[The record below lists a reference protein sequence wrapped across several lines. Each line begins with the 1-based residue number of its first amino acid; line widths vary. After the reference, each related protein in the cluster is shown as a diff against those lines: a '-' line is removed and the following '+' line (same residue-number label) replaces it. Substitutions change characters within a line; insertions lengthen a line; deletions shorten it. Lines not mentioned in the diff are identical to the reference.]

1 MSKKNNNNQHLK
13 QRIREQQQ
21 EINHLKRHNQELR
34 DALREMRENRLET
47 YSDVML
53 VIFDS
58 FMMED
63 LTEELAGKL
72 MLSMT
77 SVMLYNNE

>member
-1 MSKKNNNNQHLK
+1 MSKKHNNNQHLK
-13 QRIREQQQ
+13 QRIREQRQ

-53 VIFDS
+53 VIFES

-77 SVMLYNNE
+77 SVMLYSNA

>member
-13 QRIREQQQ
+13 QRIREQQA
-21 EINHLKRHNQELR
+21 EINCLKRNNLDLR
-34 DALREMRENRLET
+34 DVLREMRENRLKT
-47 YSDVML
+47 YADVML
-53 VIFDS
+53 VIFES

-63 LTEELAGKL
+63 LTDELAGKL

-77 SVMLYNNE
+77 SDMLYNNV

>member
-13 QRIREQQQ
+13 QRIREQQA
-21 EINHLKRHNQELR
+21 EIDSLKRHSKDLHNTIR
-34 DALREMRENRLET
+34 TMRENKFAT

-53 VIFDS
+53 VIFENY
-58 FMMED
+58 MMDD
-63 LTEELAGKL
+63 LTEEQTGQL

-77 SVMLYNNE
+77 DVMLYNNV